1 MANQAFS
8 EAADLMVGAG
18 GIYFRRSDDENQLH
32 FLGNC
37 TEFNITTDVTTVEK
51 YSSMNKKR
59 ELMAAVTTQ
68 TKASGS
74 IVLNEYN
81 MYNLALGL
89 YGTEGV
95 HVQTGTTLV
104 SEAYTVPSVPGIIEL
119 KDADGNRY
127 VNVTDVAVAPASAVL
142 PEAYFTPGN
151 DTWTDANG
159 GTVQVNGTGYTGT
172 SDATFVF
179 RITHSGTPTA
189 GDFDGYTIEAASN
202 ALDLSTGSGTYV
214 SMAGTAG
221 SQQLQITVSGVTIT
235 FTLTAGDTFDVSNPT
250 IHTFTVKAG
259 MNTFKEGKDFVLEE
273 ESIRGGLIKIK
284 KNGAI
289 KAGDTVR
296 ISATVPDA
304 TYVTVSGSAAG
315 KITGELLFLGDPN
328 QGNALMIEA
337 WKCNIRPDGD
347 LTGLIGDDFGEF
359 TLQLDIMSDY
369 ENHPDY
375 PLYKVTKLA
384 ENTEGSGKNGVYDPN
399 E

>member
-1 MANQAFS
+1 M
-8 EAADLMVGAG
+8 
-18 GIYFRRSDDENQLH
+18 
-32 FLGNC
+32 GNC
-37 TEFNITTDVTTVEK
+37 TEFNLTTDVTTVEK

-104 SEAYTVPSVPGIIEL
+104 NESYTVPSVPGIIEL

-127 VNVTDVAVAPASAVL
+127 VNVTGIAVAPASAVL

-151 DTWTDANG
+151 DTYTFNG
-159 GTVQVNGTGYTGT
+159 TTPDTSGGGQVQVNGTGYTGT

-179 RITHSGTPTA
+179 RISHSGTPTP
-189 GDFDGYTIEAASN
+189 GDLDGYTIEVASN
-202 ALDLSTGSGTYV
+202 ALDLSTASGTYV
-214 SMAGTAG
+214 SMTGDPTTGMSMPVNCAGV
-221 SQQLQITVSGVTIT
+221 QITFSV
-235 FTLTAGDTFDVSNPT
+235 TAGDTFPT
-250 IHTFTVKAG
+250 TSGIITFTVKAG

-273 ESIRGGLIKIK
+273 ESVRGGLIKIK
-284 KNGAI
+284 KDGAI
-289 KAGDTVR
+289 KAGDTVM

-359 TLQLDIMSDY
+359 T
-369 ENHPDY
+369 
-375 PLYKVTKLA
+375 
-384 ENTEGSGKNGVYDPN
+384 
-399 E
+399 

>member
-1 MANQAFS
+1 
-8 EAADLMVGAG
+8 
-18 GIYFRRSDDENQLH
+18 
-32 FLGNC
+32 
-37 TEFNITTDVTTVEK
+37 
-51 YSSMNKKR
+51 MNKKR

-151 DTWTDANG
+151 DTWTDTNG

-179 RITHSGTPTA
+179 RITHSTGTPTA

-214 SMAGTAG
+214 SMTGTAG

-284 KNGAI
+284 KGGAI

-315 KITGELLFLGDPN
+315 RIEGSLLFLGDPN

-337 WKCNIRPDGD
+337 WKCNIRPEGD
-347 LTGLIGDDFGEF
+347 LTGLISDDFGEF
-359 TLQLDIMSDY
+359 TLTLDIMSDY

-384 ENTEGSGKNGVYDPN
+384 ENTATTNKNGVYDPN

>member
-1 MANQAFS
+1 M
-8 EAADLMVGAG
+8 
-18 GIYFRRSDDENQLH
+18 
-32 FLGNC
+32 GNC
-37 TEFNITTDVTTVEK
+37 TQFNVTTDVTTVEK

-95 HVQTGTTLV
+95 FIQQATQLT
-104 SEAYTVPSVPGIIEL
+104 SEPYVVPSVPGIVEL

-127 VNVTDVAVAPASAVL
+127 MNVTGVAVAPASAVL
-142 PEAYFTPGN
+142 PEAKFANNTTSYIP
-151 DTWTDANG
+151 DATAG
-159 GTVQVNGTGYTGT
+159 GTITVNGTGYTGT
-172 SDATFVF
+172 TTNTYVIAINVA
-179 RITHSGTPTA
+179 PTA
-189 GDFDGYTIEAASN
+189 AGDLDGLEVAVASN
-202 ALDLSTGSGTYV
+202 VLDMQMNNGVTGSGSSTLTTL
-214 SMAGTAG
+214 SLTIDG
-221 SQQLQITVSGVTIT
+221 ITVD
-235 FTLTAGDTFDVSNPT
+235 FTVGAGDTFATTGTNY
-250 IHTFTVKAG
+250 ITFTATPGV
-259 MNTFKEGKDFVLEE
+259 NTYKEGKDYVIEE

-284 KNGAI
+284 KGGSI
-289 KAGDTVR
+289 QAGDTVR
-296 ISATVPDA
+296 VTATVPEMNA
-304 TYVTVSGSAAG
+304 VTVSGSAAG
-315 KITGELLFLGDPN
+315 KITGELLFVGDPN

-384 ENTEGSGKNGVYDPN
+384 ENTEGSGKNGVYDPD

>member
-37 TEFNITTDVTTVEK
+37 TEFNLTTDVTTVEK

-127 VNVTDVAVAPASAVL
+127 VNVTSVAVAPASAIL
-142 PEAYFTPGN
+142 PEAKFAPASNVSTDGLTMT
-151 DTWTDANG
+151 DTLG
-159 GTVQVNGTGYTGT
+159 GQITLNGTGYTGT
-172 SDATFVF
+172 SNATFVF
-179 RITHSGTPTA
+179 RITHSGTPTP

-202 ALDLSTGSGTYV
+202 ALDLNTGSGTYV
-214 SMAGTAG
+214 SMTGTAG
-221 SQQLQITVSGVTIT
+221 SQTLTLTVAGVTIT
-235 FTLTAGDTFDVSNPT
+235 FTLTPADE
-250 IHTFTVKAG
+250 FTVPSGIKTFNVTAG
-259 MNTFKEGKDFVLEE
+259 TLTYKEGKDFVLED

-284 KNGAI
+284 KGGAI
-289 KAGDTVR
+289 SAGDTVR
-296 ISATVPDA
+296 ISCTIPDA
-304 TYVTVSGSAAG
+304 SYVTVSGSAAG

-359 TLQLDIMSDY
+359 T
-369 ENHPDY
+369 
-375 PLYKVTKLA
+375 
-384 ENTEGSGKNGVYDPN
+384 
-399 E
+399 

>member
-8 EAADLMVGAG
+8 EASDLMVGAG
-18 GIYFRRSDDENQLH
+18 GLYFRRFDDENQLH

-37 TEFNITTDVTTVEK
+37 TEFNVTTDVTTVEK

-59 ELMAAVTTQ
+59 ELMASVTTQ
-68 TKASGS
+68 TQASFS
-74 IVLNEYN
+74 AVLNEYN

-95 HVQTGTTLV
+95 HIQTGTTLV
-104 SEAYTVPSVPGIIEL
+104 NESYVVPSVPGIIEL
-119 KDADGNRY
+119 KDANGNRY
-127 VNVTDVAVAPASAVL
+127 VNVTSVAVAPVSAVL
-142 PEAYFTPGN
+142 PDAYFTPGS
-151 DTWTDANG
+151 DTWTDTGG
-159 GTVQVNGTGYTGT
+159 GTVQVNGTGYTG
-172 SDATFVF
+172 SNNATFVF
-179 RITHSGTPTA
+179 RITHSGTPTP

-202 ALDLSTGSGTYV
+202 ALDLNLMSGTYV
-214 SMAGTAG
+214 SMTGMPG
-221 SQQLQITVSGVTIT
+221 SQILTVTVAGVTINFTLGTNAT
-235 FTLTAGDTFDVSNPT
+235 FTTPSN
-250 IHTFTVKAG
+250 IITFTVIAG
-259 MNTFKEGKDFVLEE
+259 LNVYKEGKDFVLEE

-284 KNGAI
+284 KGGSI
-289 KAGDTVR
+289 KAGDTVLV
-296 ISATVPDA
+296 SATVPDA

-315 KITGELLFLGDPN
+315 KIEGELLFLGDPN

-337 WKCNIRPDGD
+337 WKCSVRPDGD

-359 TLQLDIMSDY
+359 TLTGNIMSAY
-369 ENHPDY
+369 EDHPDY

>member
-1 MANQAFS
+1 
-8 EAADLMVGAG
+8 MVGAG
-18 GIYFRRSDDENQLH
+18 GIYFERSDDPNKLH

-37 TEFNITTDVTTVEK
+37 TQFNVTTDVTTVEK
-51 YSSMNKKR
+51 YSSMNKRR

-81 MYNLALGL
+81 MYNLALGM

-95 HVQTGTTLV
+95 HVQQPTQLN
-104 SEAYTVPSVPGIIEL
+104 SEAYVVPSVPGIIEL

-127 VNVTDVAVAPASAVL
+127 MNVTGVAVAPASAIL
-142 PEAYFTPGN
+142 PEAYFTPGV
-151 DTWTDANG
+151 DTKTDTGG

-172 SDATFVF
+172 TDATFVF
-179 RITHSGTPTA
+179 KITRPTTPVT
-189 GDFDGYTIEAASN
+189 GDLDGYTFEVASN
-202 ALDLSTGSGTYV
+202 ALDMTTASGSFV
-214 SMAGTAG
+214 SMTGTAS
-221 SQQLQITVSGVTIT
+221 SQSITVTCAGVNIT
-235 FTLTAGDTFDVSNPT
+235 FTVTAADEFQDETLTS
-250 IHTFTVKAG
+250 FTVKAG
-259 MNTFKEGKDFVLEE
+259 TNVYKEGKDYVLEE

-284 KNGAI
+284 KGGAI
-289 KAGDTVR
+289 QAGDTVR
-296 ISATVPDA
+296 ITATVPEYTA
-304 TYVTVSGSAAG
+304 PTVSGSAAG
-315 KITGELLFLGDPN
+315 KITGKLLFLGDPN

-337 WKCNIRPDGD
+337 WKCNIKPDGD

-369 ENHPDY
+369 ENHPDC

-384 ENTEGSGKNGVYDPN
+384 ENTEGSGKSGVYDPN

>member
-104 SEAYTVPSVPGIIEL
+104 NESYTVPSVPGIIEL

-127 VNVTDVAVAPASAVL
+127 VNVTGVAVAPASAVL
-142 PEAYFTPGN
+142 PEAKFAPATNVSADGL
-151 DTWTDANG
+151 TMTDAAG
-159 GTVQVNGTGYTGT
+159 GQIVLNGTGYTGT

-202 ALDLSTGSGTYV
+202 ALDLTTASGTYV
-214 SMAGTAG
+214 TMTGTAG
-221 SQQLQITVSGVTIT
+221 STSLTLTVAGVTMT
-235 FTLTAGDTFDVSNPT
+235 FTLTPADM
-250 IHTFTVKAG
+250 FTVPSGIMTFNVTAG
-259 MNTFKEGKDFVLEE
+259 MSTFKEGKDFVLED

-284 KNGAI
+284 KDGAI
-289 KAGDTVR
+289 KAGDTVM
-296 ISATVPDA
+296 ISCTIPDA
-304 TYVTVSGSAAG
+304 SYVTVSGSAAG

-369 ENHPDY
+369 ENHP
-375 PLYKVTKLA
+375 KHNWVRVA
-384 ENTEGSGKNGVYDPN
+384 
-399 E
+399 